1 MSNEPTFAGTGTT
14 EPSYDAESPLS
25 ASGHV
30 HAPEGKEV
38 NSLIVGLIVLAVL
51 TLTTTFV
58 VGANWG
64 RWGNFAKRMQEAGK
78 SLQRI
83 PREFGEWEASGEDEK
98 LSQAAT
104 DQLEL
109 SDYVI
114 RRYKNKHTDENVAL
128 IMMVGPSGRLAIHTP
143 QVCFGG
149 RNYREEMGPIP
160 IVFPYQTKD
169 GLDEKDTF
177 SKIVFKNL
185 SINGGAK
192 IFYYA
197 MSAGGPW
204 LAVKS
209 SARADFQ
216 KYRFMYKIQLEAFVS
231 EDATKNDDCVER
243 FLRDFLPEI
252 RGTLVDCS

>member
-14 EPSYDAESPLS
+14 EPSYAAETPLS
-25 ASGHV
+25 DGPV
-30 HAPEGKEV
+30 HAPGGREI
-38 NSLIVGLIVLAVL
+38 NSLIVGLVVVAVL
-51 TLTTTFV
+51 TLSMTFV
-58 VGANWG
+58 AGANWG
-64 RWGNFAKRMQEAGK
+64 RWGNFTKRMQEAGK
-78 SLQRI
+78 SLQTI

-98 LSQAAT
+98 IGQAAA

-109 SDYVI
+109 SNYVI
-114 RRYKNKHTDENVAL
+114 RRYKNKHSDENVAM

-149 RNYREEMGPIP
+149 RNYKIDSGPTP

-169 GLDEKDTF
+169 GLEEKDTF

-204 LAVKS
+204 LPIKAN
-209 SARADFQ
+209 ARAEFQ
-216 KYRFMYKIQLEAFVS
+216 KYRFMYKIQLEAFVP
-231 EDATKNDDCVER
+231 EDATKNDDCLER
-243 FLRDFLPEI
+243 FLRDFLPHV